1 MFEKLSTTVEVR
13 FSDLDAYNHVNN
25 AVYLTYLETART
37 KLFKDVFRD
46 LSGQGIFLL
55 LVRAECNYQRPI
67 ELYDNVVITLW
78 VAATG
83 KSSFDIEYEIHD
95 GQGQMFATAR
105 TVMVCFDGQ
114 KKQVI
119 ALPESFNKRPA
130 SKHTSSSE

>member
-25 AVYLTYLETART
+25 AVFLTYLETART

-55 LVRAECNYQRPI
+55 LVRAECNYKRPI
-67 ELYDNVVITLW
+67 QLYDPVVITLW
-78 VAATG
+78 IAATG

-95 GQGQMFATAR
+95 GQGQTFATAR
-105 TVMVCFDGQ
+105 TVMVCFDDE
-114 KKQVI
+114 KKQVVP
-119 ALPESFNKRPA
+119 LPETFSKMPA
-130 SKHTSSSE
+130 SK